1 MNSAVAFPLEAPVS
15 ADRFYEIP
23 VVEPPFKP
31 AYQAAKRL
39 FDLVV
44 SALALLLLGI
54 PMLFLALLIRLDSP
68 GPALFRQERLG
79 LDGRPF
85 LIFKFRTMRLD
96 AERDGPRWAEEH
108 DPRCTKLGLLLRKS
122 RLDELPQLFNVLR
135 GDMSLVGPRPE
146 RQYFYDLFET
156 YIHGFRNRLKVLPGI
171 TGWAQV
177 NGGYSLLPEE
187 KILYDMDYIRH
198 RSLWMDLKCL
208 FRTIAVLFSH
218 EGAR

>member
-15 ADRFYEIP
+15 ADRVYEIP
-23 VVEPPFKP
+23 VVEPSFKP
-31 AYQAAKRL
+31 AYQAAKHL
-39 FDLVV
+39 FDLVA

-108 DPRCTKLGLLLRKS
+108 DPRCAKLGLLLRKS

-156 YIHGFRNRLKVLPGI
+156 YIHGFHNRLKVLPGI

-187 KILYDMDYIRH
+187 KILYDMDYIRN

>member
-1 MNSAVAFPLEAPVS
+1 MNSAVAFPLETPVS
-15 ADRFYEIP
+15 ADRVYEIP
-23 VVEPPFKP
+23 AVKPPFKP
-31 AYQAAKRL
+31 AYQTAKRL
-39 FDLVV
+39 FDLAV

-54 PMLFLALLIRLDSP
+54 PMLLLALLIRLDSP

-79 LDGRPF
+79 LNGRPF
-85 LIFKFRTMRLD
+85 LIYKFRTMRLD

-108 DPRCTKLGLLLRKS
+108 DPRCTKLGALLRRS

-156 YIHGFRNRLKVLPGI
+156 YIHGFHYRLEVLPGI

-187 KILYDMDYIRH
+187 KILYDMDYICH

-208 FRTIAVLFSH
+208 CRTVAVLFSH